1 MVRALTGSPNHRF
14 KTVLTGTVLET
25 SNATKKNKVSRKNN
39 YVMLK
44 IILNKGY
51 TPLKSPSGSNSC
63 NQERDV

>member
-14 KTVLTGTVLET
+14 KTVLIGTVLET

-51 TPLKSPSGSNSC
+51 TPL
-63 NQERDV
+63 